1 MYYSSLISKSVQFR
15 KKSIY
20 QPISISIRN
29 FKIGKYE
36 TRKEI
41 RIFVLELYE
50 LSSNS
55 GLCFP
60 KSKIPIS
67 NSQFENGKLDTYFE
81 LKFVYIQYTYAYN

>member
-1 MYYSSLISKSVQFR
+1 MYYSSLLVRVCNFE

-20 QPISISIRN
+20 QPILISIGN

-55 GLCFP
+55 GLCFV